1 LLDTRQANESIL
13 RMQIRG
19 NVMSVHKLNERA
31 ILSQDDKPSITTLQ
45 QEIAFGV
52 ARLNGLA
59 QKGLKQ
65 SFMNT
70 RAALNKKIDEYIR
83 LRQLHIV

>member
-1 LLDTRQANESIL
+1 MR
-13 RMQIRG
+13 R
-19 NVMSVHKLNERA
+19 NVMSVYKLNERA

-52 ARLNGLA
+52 VRLNGLA

-65 SFMNT
+65 SFLNT
-70 RAALNKKIDEYIR
+70 RSALDKKIDEYIKLRR
-83 LRQLHIV
+83 LHVV